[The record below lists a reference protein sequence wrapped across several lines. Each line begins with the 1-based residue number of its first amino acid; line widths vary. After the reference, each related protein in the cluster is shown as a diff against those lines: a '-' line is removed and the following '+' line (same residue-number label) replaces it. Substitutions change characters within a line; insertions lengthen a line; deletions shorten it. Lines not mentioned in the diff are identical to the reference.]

1 MAKTT
6 TLQGLMAGCLLVA
19 TATSTWAA
27 PPPTVQAMLQY
38 KPDFAD
44 VQIST
49 PTPDEYATCEI
60 KYVTG
65 TIKGSGGWMLLDP
78 RKQPLRLFF
87 SRAGQHV
94 DTYSYYKDGLEVF
107 REIDDNQNGRKDQYR
122 WLNSAGMKWGSS
134 TQEDGKIDAWQYIS
148 AEEVTQEVFA
158 ALATGD
164 LARLQA
170 LFITQPEMRSM
181 KLPPEEAQRMIG
193 LAKGAPAKF
202 QATRAKLPQLNAKAR
217 FVRVESA
224 TPSCVPAEANGT
236 DKDQLRFSS
245 RTILFES
252 GDKEKK
258 HDFVQTGEMIQVGMA
273 WRLVDGPSISDG
285 DINPGPAAGTENL
298 ALRKLYDDLTN
309 LDNSAPAPLSQP
321 KTDVAVQS
329 YNLRRVTLIGKILEQ
344 VKGAEQETWYKQIF
358 DNLSAAYQ
366 AGNTQSLT
374 ILTERRDQIVK
385 AMPGSNLAAYAT
397 YRHLWASYA
406 EKLISTNAAKV
417 QDEWLNQ
424 LEKFATAYP
433 KADDT
438 PDALWQLAMGSEYG
452 GKDEEA
458 KRWYA
463 RIYQAF
469 PSHPLA
475 PKAIGSE
482 KRLNLIGQPLQL
494 AGPQLGTNAAFD
506 IASLK
511 GKVVV
516 VYYWASTVSVCER
529 DFDTLKRL
537 RNKHAGKMELVCVN
551 LDDTAATANAFL
563 RKAQVP
569 GIHLFQAAADGSG
582 LNSPLSTF
590 YGINGLPHLFLVG
603 GDGRVIDRTLQVGDL
618 DAALNKAL

>member
-1 MAKTT
+1 
-6 TLQGLMAGCLLVA
+6 
-19 TATSTWAA
+19 
-27 PPPTVQAMLQY
+27 
-38 KPDFAD
+38 
-44 VQIST
+44 
-49 PTPDEYATCEI
+49 
-60 KYVTG
+60 
-65 TIKGSGGWMLLDP
+65 
-78 RKQPLRLFF
+78 
-87 SRAGQHV
+87 
-94 DTYSYYKDGLEVF
+94 
-107 REIDDNQNGRKDQYR
+107 
-122 WLNSAGMKWGSS
+122 MKWGVS
-134 TQEDGKIDAWQYIS
+134 TQEDGKIDAWQMIS
-148 AEEVTQEVFA
+148 AEEFGQEVFA
-158 ALATGD
+158 ALAAGD
-164 LARLQA
+164 FARLQA
-170 LFITQPEMRSM
+170 LFITQAEMRAM

-193 LAKGAPAKF
+193 LVKGARAKF
-202 QATRAKLPQLNAKAR
+202 QATRAKLPQLDGKAR
-217 FVRVESA
+217 LIRVESA
-224 TPSCVPAEANGT
+224 APGCVPAEANGT
-236 DKDQLRFSS
+236 DKDQFRYST

-285 DINPGPAAGTENL
+285 DVNTGPATSTENL
-298 ALRKLYDDLTN
+298 ALRKLYDDLTS

-406 EKLISTNAAKV
+406 EKLIGKNASKA
-417 QDEWLNQ
+417 QDDWLNE
-424 LEKFATAYP
+424 LAKFAQAYP

-438 PDALWQLAMGSEYG
+438 PDALWQLAMGAEYA

-458 KRWYA
+458 KRWYV
-463 RIYQAF
+463 RIYQDF
-469 PSHPLA
+469 PSHPLGA
-475 PKAIGSE
+475 KAMGSE
-482 KRLNLIGQPLQL
+482 RRLNLIGQPLQL
-494 AGPQLGTNAAFD
+494 AGPQLGTNAPFD
-506 IASLK
+506 MASLK

-516 VYYWASTVSVCER
+516 VYYWASNVSVCER

-551 LDDTAATANAFL
+551 LDDTAATASAFL
-563 RKAQVP
+563 QRAQVP
-569 GIHLFQAAADGSG
+569 GIHLFQAAREGDG
-582 LNSPLSTF
+582 LNSPLATF
-590 YGINGLPHLFLVG
+590 YGISGLPHLFLVG